1 MSEAKAPIDT
11 MRIEYINVLTALVL
25 LVGVRIFSMER
36 ILTENLT
43 NLLEKE
49 VKQLK

>member
-1 MSEAKAPIDT
+1 VSGAKASTDTRRID
-11 MRIEYINVLTALVL
+11 YINVLTALVL
-25 LVGVRIFSMER
+25 LVGARIFSMER

-43 NLLEKE
+43 SLLEKE